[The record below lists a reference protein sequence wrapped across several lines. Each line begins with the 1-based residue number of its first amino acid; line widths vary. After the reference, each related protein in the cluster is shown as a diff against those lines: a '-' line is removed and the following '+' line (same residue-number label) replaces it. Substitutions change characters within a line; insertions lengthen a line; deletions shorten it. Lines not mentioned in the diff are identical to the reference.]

1 MPRKTPEKSIAEEH
15 LRSLNASW
23 KNALTCPLPSSISY
37 QLLETL
43 RAHVIAYLDFVT
55 RDLVQDDPAMALA
68 EIQRAADRLT
78 RIVAIGQ
85 RKQRRAAK
93 T

>member
-1 MPRKTPEKSIAEEH
+1 MPQKPPEKLTAEEH
-15 LRSLNASW
+15 LRSLNAAW
-23 KNALTCPLPSSISY
+23 TNALTCPLPPSISY
-37 QLLETL
+37 KLLDTL
-43 RAHVIAYLDFVT
+43 RAHVLAYLDFVT

-78 RIVAIGQ
+78 RIAAIGQ